1 MAKEYKWST
10 RVSFDNDN
18 PALTIGVIG
27 GDESWHTTSST
38 SGSAEAVYYYHDA
51 NVAGPSGFTDA
62 NSSRVD
68 TKITDSW
75 TASISDMNVLTITV
89 RTKINY
95 IERTNIVGANQNT
108 PYRDISAYN
117 AAGTRVFGVYTD
129 TNLTS
134 AHNISGEIDLGTQ
147 TLVLNPGESAE
158 RSTAGLHNQTTG
170 ASSYDDIKVGV
181 RFQNPL
187 PGPVTYK
194 LSYNANGGSGAPAA
208 ESVTNVDDN
217 HAFTVSSTIPTRA
230 NYRFDGWS
238 ESASGTATYHGGDT
252 FTTYRGDPQKTL
264 YAIWTRLY
272 DYSVAYNANGGS
284 GAPATQTY
292 TGPETSHIFILSNTA
307 PTWQYHKFD
316 GWKYNNVMYQPGATV
331 TLQSSTPVITMV
343 AQWTPYWDATLTYD
357 ANGGS
362 PTPAAQTAK
371 VHPDTTS
378 KSFTITDAAPAW
390 GYYRFLGWSHIKYT
404 DSRTMADVEY
414 VAGDTFTIQK
424 ASPSKTLYAVWMMD
438 YRPGDVKYAAGW
450 KTTDRDGGKCHLRVN
465 GSWVEMRTIDGG
477 NSEGNPPSRRTSGRW
492 KNQYRIGSD

>member
-10 RVSFDNDN
+10 RVDFDNDN
-18 PALTIGVIG
+18 PDLTIGVIG
-27 GDESWHTTSST
+27 GDTNWHTTSNL
-38 SGSAEAVYYYHDA
+38 SGNADAVYYYHDA
-51 NVAGPSGFTDA
+51 NWPSSGPWTDA

-68 TKITDSW
+68 TKITDTW
-75 TASISDMNVLTITV
+75 TASISDMNVLTISVHTV
-89 RTKINY
+89 INY
-95 IERTNIVGANQNT
+95 IERTNIQGTNQNT

-134 AHNISGEIDLGTQ
+134 AHSISGSIDLGTQ
-147 TLVLNPGESAE
+147 TLVLQPGESAE
-158 RSTAGLHNQTTG
+158 RSTAGIHNQTTG

-264 YAIWTRLY
+264 YAIWT
-272 DYSVAYNANGGS
+272 
-284 GAPATQTY
+284 
-292 TGPETSHIFILSNTA
+292 
-307 PTWQYHKFD
+307 
-316 GWKYNNVMYQPGATV
+316 
-331 TLQSSTPVITMV
+331 
-343 AQWTPYWDATLTYD
+343 PYWDATLTYD

-371 VHPDTTS
+371 VNPDYTS